1 MKYIWIMLLCSF
13 FNYSLCLA
21 NENQG
26 DTMALTDRKC
36 MPCEGG
42 VPALNNDQ
50 EEGYLAELQGWTI
63 DRSDIH
69 KLKKEFVWKNFKEAM
84 KFVSTV
90 ANLAEQEGHHPDI
103 IIHYNHVFFEIFTH
117 ALKGLSENDFILA
130 SKIDKVAS
138 KSTK

>member
-1 MKYIWIMLLCSF
+1 MIHIKLLLICSL
-13 FNYSLCLA
+13 FNYSLA
-21 NENQG
+21 IENQG
-26 DTMALTDRKC
+26 DTMALTDKKC

-42 VPALNNDQ
+42 VAALNNDQ
-50 EEGYLAELQGWTI
+50 EEGYLADLQGWSI

-69 KLKKEFVWKNFKEAM
+69 KLKKEFVWKNFREAM

-117 ALKGLSENDFILA
+117 AIKGLSENDFILA
-130 SKIDKVAS
+130 SKIDKVAN
-138 KSTK
+138 KSNK